1 MTDRDSIESTIE
13 QTFVRFLG
21 TGADDGSR
29 GKIVGCEEVERE
41 VFGKETGGGKEK
53 SESRT
58 DNGSVKI
65 DGDECSDDSDNEGGV
80 TLPSPTTSLPKSTFS
95 SSQQPSPPPP
105 PTPQSHGLK
114 LARQREQVRQAARRG
129 VAFGFLSLLLHN
141 NEQMDKGKE
150 GTAESMRRKVEAV
163 QSGRVV
169 EASFAKGEWGVRWRE

>member
-1 MTDRDSIESTIE
+1 M
-13 QTFVRFLG
+13 RFLG
-21 TGADDGSR
+21 TGGDDGSR
-29 GKIVGCEEVERE
+29 GRIVGCEEVERE
-41 VFGKETGGGKEK
+41 VFGKETGGGKK
-53 SESRT
+53 SERRN
-58 DNGSVKI
+58 DDGNVKE
-65 DGDECSDDSDNEGGV
+65 DGEECSDDSDNDGGV
-80 TLPSPTTSLPKSTFS
+80 ALPSPHSTTPSTHSPNTSLPKSTFS

-141 NEQMDKGKE
+141 NEQMDKEKE